1 MPIPIA
7 AQCCLLYSALAPA
20 GVYGTVLL
28 PALFVVENEAG
39 PVLVVELRPL
49 RLVSVPSM
57 MKMVDELVEFASTS
71 QGTKSIMP

>member
-1 MPIPIA
+1 
-7 AQCCLLYSALAPA
+7 
-20 GVYGTVLL
+20 VLL